1 MLIVYYLLVFGMVS
15 LFAGSVI
22 WALWWALRG
31 GQMSNFQRGA
41 ASIFDDDEPIGQVTD
56 SFPGSPAG
64 ANDRE
69 DAQ

>member
-41 ASIFDDDEPIGQVTD
+41 ASIFDDGEPIGQVTD

>member
-1 MLIVYYLLVFGMVS
+1 MLIVYYLLVFGVIS

-31 GQMSNFQRGA
+31 GQLSNFQRGA

-56 SFPGSPAG
+56 SFPGGQGG
-64 ANDRE
+64 ANERE
-69 DAQ
+69 DAR

>member
-1 MLIVYYLLVFGMVS
+1 MLIVYYLLVFGVIS

-31 GQMSNFQRGA
+31 GQLSNFQRGA
-41 ASIFDDDEPIGQVTD
+41 ASIFDDDEPIGKTTD
-56 SFPGSPAG
+56 AFPGTPGG
-64 ANDRE
+64 ANERE